1 MPDSSSGQHEA
12 SPAELKE
19 RIEFER
25 RGAAFV
31 VYRIEGAGQVILDLE
46 SVASPVTIG
55 RRSDNDVPLTWD
67 AEVSRVH
74 AQLER
79 VGGDWTLVDDGLSRN
94 GSWLNG
100 ELVHGRRR
108 LHDGDRMC
116 FGETAVTYRAPP
128 CADGD
133 STITV
138 KVGGASIPLTD
149 VQRRVLIAL
158 CRPLKTSAYA
168 SPATNKEIAETLF
181 MSVDA
186 VKAHLRVL
194 FQRFGLEELPQNS
207 KRARLA
213 GLALVGG
220 LVAEHDF

>member
-1 MPDSSSGQHEA
+1 MPETASGAHEA
-12 SPAELKE
+12 SPAELKA

-25 RGAAFV
+25 RGTSFI
-31 VYRIEGAGQVILDLE
+31 VYRVEGGGQVIVDLE
-46 SVASPVTIG
+46 SLEPPITIG
-55 RRSDNDVPLTWD
+55 RRADNDIALTWD

-79 VGGDWTLVDDGLSRN
+79 VGGEWTLSDDGLSRN
-94 GSWLNG
+94 GTWVNG
-100 ELVHGRRR
+100 DRIHGRRR

-116 FGETAVTYRAPP
+116 FGETPVTYRAPP
-128 CADGD
+128 DEDAE
-133 STITV
+133 STVTV
-138 KVGGASIPLTD
+138 KVGVASIPLTD

-158 CRPLKTSAYA
+158 CRPIKASAYA
-168 SPATNKEIAETLF
+168 PPATNREIAEALVL
-181 MSVDA
+181 SVDA

-194 FQRFGLEELPQNS
+194 FQRFGLEELPQNR

-220 LVAEHDF
+220 LVSEHEF